1 MSCRTSRRPPFPRLV
16 HLLSAYCILLMM
28 ALSLRSPRLVAASGG
43 QLPSVESLLENR
55 RVSLALAAVDK
66 LTSWTT
72 EQQIQLTEIAA
83 PTFQETAR
91 AAAVRK
97 LFAASGL
104 RTRMDGAG
112 NVIGERPGS
121 VRKDVVLIS
130 AHLDTVFPP
139 GTPIKVQREGR
150 RLSAPGISDNSAGL
164 AAIVCLARALQEGK
178 VRTQHTLV
186 FAANTGE
193 EGEGNLRG
201 MRKLVETFRGRLRA
215 VIAVDG
221 AATDHITTMAL
232 ASRRLEISLDGPGGH
247 SWADFG
253 MPNPIHALARGLAK
267 FLATRIP
274 VTPRTTYNVGV
285 IEGGTSVNTIAG
297 HALVKV
303 DLRSESDTELDR
315 LEAALRKAI
324 EAGVAEEMAAAQES
338 GHGEDARL
346 DVHYRSLGD
355 RPGGQLPEDAPLL
368 EAVRQADRNLN
379 NQSRLERSSTDANIP
394 LSLGIPAIAVG
405 GGGRSGGAHSTGEWY
420 DPTGR
425 ELGVKRLLLTVLSV
439 AGVEP

>member
-1 MSCRTSRRPPFPRLV
+1 M
-16 HLLSAYCILLMM
+16 HLFSAYGILLWM
-28 ALSLRSPRLVAASGG
+28 ALSLRSPRLVAASGVE
-43 QLPSVESLLENR
+43 PSSVESLVEHR
-55 RVSLALAAVDK
+55 RVSRALAAVDQ
-66 LTSWTT
+66 LASWTT

-83 PTFQETAR
+83 PTFQEAAR

-104 RTRMDGAG
+104 RTRLDGAG
-112 NVIGERPGS
+112 NVIGERPGAS
-121 VRKDVVLIS
+121 RKDVLLVS
-130 AHLDTVFPP
+130 AHLDTVFPS
-139 GTPIKVQREGR
+139 GTPVKVQRDGR
-150 RLSAPGISDNSAGL
+150 RLAAPGISDNGAGL
-164 AAIVCLARALQEGK
+164 AAVVCLARALREGK
-178 VRTQHTLV
+178 VRTEHTLV

-221 AATDHITTMAL
+221 AATDHITSMAL
-232 ASRRLEISLDGPGGH
+232 ASRRLEISLAGPGGH

-253 MPNPIHALARGLAK
+253 MPNPIHALARGLAR
-267 FLATRIP
+267 FLATRVP
-274 VTPRTTYNVGV
+274 ANPRTTYNVGV

-303 DLRSESDTELDR
+303 DMRSESESELDR
-315 LEAALRKAI
+315 IEAALSKAI
-324 EAGVAEEMAAAQES
+324 EAGVAEETAAAREA
-338 GHGEDARL
+338 GHTGDAR
-346 DVHYRSLGD
+346 VEIRYRSLGD
-355 RPGGQLPEDAPLL
+355 RPGGQLPDDAPLL
-368 EAVRQADRNLN
+368 EAVRQADRYLD
-379 NQSRLERSSTDANIP
+379 NQSRLERSSTDANVP

-405 GGGRSGGAHSTGEWY
+405 GGGRSGGAHSHGEWY

-425 ELGVKRLLLTVLSV
+425 EMGVKRLLLTVLAL